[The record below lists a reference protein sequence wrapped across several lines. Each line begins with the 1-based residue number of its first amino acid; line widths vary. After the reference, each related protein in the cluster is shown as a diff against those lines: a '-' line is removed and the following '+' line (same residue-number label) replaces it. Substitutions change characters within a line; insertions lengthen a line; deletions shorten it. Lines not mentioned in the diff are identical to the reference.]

1 MQKLCGHKLKN
12 YIARWNK
19 CDVTNDMHGKV
30 FCQQGKQTLFLECDK
45 CLCSGR
51 DYVKNYCVGSIVI
64 HELLLLEMKMEN
76 PKYMLSELGFF
87 SRGWQIPWIRL
98 CIENIKAWIS
108 PYFGPEDATRCCVRN
123 IIMFR
128 TTDDGT
134 NPKPN
139 NHTHN
144 NIPTF

>member
-1 MQKLCGHKLKN
+1 
-12 YIARWNK
+12 
-19 CDVTNDMHGKV
+19 MHGKV

-87 SRGWQIPWIRL
+87 SRG
-98 CIENIKAWIS
+98 
-108 PYFGPEDATRCCVRN
+108 
-123 IIMFR
+123 
-128 TTDDGT
+128 
-134 NPKPN
+134 
-139 NHTHN
+139 
-144 NIPTF
+144 